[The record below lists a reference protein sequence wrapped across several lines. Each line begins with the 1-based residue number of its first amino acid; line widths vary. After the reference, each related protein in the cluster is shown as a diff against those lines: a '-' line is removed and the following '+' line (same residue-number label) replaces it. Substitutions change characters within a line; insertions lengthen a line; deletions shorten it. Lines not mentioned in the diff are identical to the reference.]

1 MPLDVTVSMERTR
14 MKAVIQRVSQAS
26 VVVDGKTVG
35 ACERGLMI
43 LLGVAEGDTE
53 LDAELLCRKIV
64 NLRIFPDEAGK
75 MNRSLHDIDGEMLV
89 ISQFTL
95 MANYRQG
102 NRPDFLASA
111 KPDEADRL
119 YKYFKQLAAAE
130 VRHVGSGIFGADMKV
145 SLIND
150 GPVTI
155 VMDSEVLKKK
165 K

>member
-1 MPLDVTVSMERTR
+1 MR
-14 MKAVIQRVSQAS
+14 AVIQRVSSAS
-26 VVVDGKTVG
+26 VEVDGKIVG
-35 ACERGLMI
+35 SCGEGYLI

-53 LDAELLCRKIV
+53 TDADLLCKKIAA
-64 NLRIFPDEAGK
+64 LRIFRDENEK
-75 MNRSLHDIDGEMLV
+75 MNLSIRDVDGEALV

-95 MANYRQG
+95 YANYRHG

-111 KPDEADRL
+111 KPDEANRL
-119 YKYFKQLAAAE
+119 YEYFKTILSRE
-130 VRHVGSGIFGADMKV
+130 VRRVECGIFGADMKV

-155 VMDSEVLKKK
+155 CMDSEVLKKK

>member
-1 MPLDVTVSMERTR
+1 MI
-14 MKAVIQRVSQAS
+14 AVIQRVAHAS
-26 VVVDGKTVG
+26 VTVDDNTVG
-35 ACERGLMI
+35 KCGRGLMI
-43 LLGVAEGDTE
+43 LLGVAEGDQE
-53 LDAELLCRKIV
+53 IDAELLCRKIV
-64 NLRIFPDEAGK
+64 NLRIFPDEDGK
-75 MNRSLHDIDGEMLV
+75 MNLSLKDIDGEMLV

-95 MANYRQG
+95 LANYRHG

-119 YKYFKQLAAAE
+119 YEYFKKLASE
-130 VRHVGSGIFGADMKV
+130 QIRHVESGIFGAHMQV
-145 SLIND
+145 SLLNE